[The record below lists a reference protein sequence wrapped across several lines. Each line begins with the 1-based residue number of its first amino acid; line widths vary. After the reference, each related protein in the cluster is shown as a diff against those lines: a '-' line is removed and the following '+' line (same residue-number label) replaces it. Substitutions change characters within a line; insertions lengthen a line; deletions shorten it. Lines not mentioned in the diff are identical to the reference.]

1 YSEALER
8 LAWVQRGGAQ
18 VRWTGSWLTLFG
30 TPDPRD
36 TVTLTTEHRDDAE
49 AQLERYRQAGREVHV
64 LDPQYAWID
73 LRITVCVEP
82 ASYRADV
89 QARVIEALFGGGDSD
104 GGFFDPDHFSFGD
117 PLRRSAV
124 YAAIQVVPGVRAVE
138 DIEIR
143 RRGHFDWREFSE
155 ESLTVGLNEVIGLAN
170 DPLYPERGAVTFT
183 MEGGA

>member
-1 YSEALER
+1 M
-8 LAWVQRGGAQ
+8 
-18 VRWTGSWLTLFG
+18 
-30 TPDPRD
+30 
-36 TVTLTTEHRDDAE
+36 TLTPGHRDDAE
-49 AQLERYRQAGREVHV
+49 AQLERFRQAGREVHV
-64 LDPQYAWID
+64 LDPEYAWID

-89 QARVIEALFGGGDSD
+89 QERVVKVLFGRGA
-104 GGFFDPDHFSFGD
+104 GGFFDPDNFSFGD
-117 PLRRSAV
+117 PLRRSAL
-124 YAAIQVVPGVRAVE
+124 YAAIQGVPGVRAVE
-138 DIEIR
+138 GIQVR